1 MSKIAP
7 CLWFA
12 DEAEEAAQFYV
23 SLLPDSRIE
32 RIQRNVMDSP
42 GGKEGTVL
50 VVEFTLAGQRFLAL
64 NGGNRLEY
72 SHAISLYVDCAD
84 QAEVDRLWDALSAG
98 GEVVQCGW
106 LRDRYGVPW
115 QIIPNILLRLLGDPD
130 PAKAR
135 RVMAA
140 MLEMVKIDVAAIR
153 RAYDGEA

>member
-64 NGGNRLEY
+64 NGGNRIEY
-72 SHAISLYVDCAD
+72 SHFA
-84 QAEVDRLWDALSAG
+84 QALAVQGNFCPDDACHELA
-98 GEVVQCGW
+98 
-106 LRDRYGVPW
+106 
-115 QIIPNILLRLLGDPD
+115 
-130 PAKAR
+130 
-135 RVMAA
+135 
-140 MLEMVKIDVAAIR
+140 VA
-153 RAYDGEA
+153 